1 MIQLNDIYET
11 VINPFQIL
19 YFTIDDNPIDYEGA
33 SPPYKEVVK
42 TEENKKKEEVIIV
55 REIKCFLN
63 GTGIDI
69 QYDSVNAFESDYRK
83 LLTAKNA

>member
-1 MIQLNDIYET
+1 MIQLNDINET
-11 VINPFQIL
+11 AINPFQIL
-19 YFTIDDNPIDYEGA
+19 YFTIDDNPIDYIGT
-33 SPPYKEVVK
+33 SPPYKEVAK

-63 GTGIDI
+63 GTWIDI

>member
-63 GTGIDI
+63 GTWIDI